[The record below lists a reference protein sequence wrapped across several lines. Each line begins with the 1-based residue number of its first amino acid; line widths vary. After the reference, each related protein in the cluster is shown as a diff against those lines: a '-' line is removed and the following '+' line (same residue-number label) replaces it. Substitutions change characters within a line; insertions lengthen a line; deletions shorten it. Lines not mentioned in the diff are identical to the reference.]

1 MNYYQTD
8 NYAAQSLD
16 AKVSAVMKSVYVKM
30 FLGLLVTAAVA
41 WSVAA
46 TATPGSGFLYYL
58 ATHSW
63 LYWALAI
70 VEVGLVLWISAGL
83 RKMSAGM
90 ATGLFFLF
98 AVVNG
103 LTLSLIFVV
112 YSLPAIFK
120 TFLITAGVF
129 GAMSV
134 YGYFTNR
141 DLTKIGTYLYMAL
154 FRPRHSDGGQHFLG
168 QLHPRLDYKHRRC
181 GALHRHNR
189 LGHPDH
195 QAHGHGRPDNGQRPP
210 RHPRSP
216 QPLPR
221 LHQPFHLPA
230 PHFRQPRLMPGPSAV
245 VYLIIKRP
253 VTASCGGAHV
263 LDGGMHLT

>member
-1 MNYYQTD
+1 MLKAAAHYACIYKLARTVVHLALTHIDNTLAQGVRGFFQLFDFAGQLRLGLKILPQAGFRKIVKPMNYYQTD

-41 WSVAA
+41 WGVAA

-154 FRPRHSDGGQHFLG
+154 FG
-168 QLHPRLDYKHRRC
+168 
-181 GALHRHNR
+181 
-189 LGHPDH
+189 
-195 QAHGHGRPDNGQRPP
+195 
-210 RHPRSP
+210 
-216 QPLPR
+216 
-221 LHQPFHLPA
+221 
-230 PHFRQPRLMPGPSAV
+230 
-245 VYLIIKRP
+245 LIILMVVNIFWANSTRR
-253 VTASCGGAHV
+253 SFYY
-263 LDGGMHLT
+263 